1 MEINQK
7 KSSNQTKFEFGD
19 EKLKYTV
26 KDASGKKTFTTEYGS
41 ISDEDFDE
49 LEEKND
55 WFRNVGIL
63 WILIGAFQI
72 GNRFMESGTLSGSM
86 WLTLGIICFIIYRFK
101 TIHYTILDAEKGR
114 IFIIQDDK
122 HSKILDEISERR
134 KKQWKSWY
142 GSINYEN
149 DPQNEISKFQWL
161 LDKKVISESEF
172 QTVKLEIG
180 RDTEIPERVLN

>member
-41 ISDEDFDE
+41 ISDDDFDE

-63 WILIGAFQI
+63 WILIGACLV
-72 GNRFMESGTLSGSM
+72 NYLD
-86 WLTLGIICFIIYRFK
+86 IY
-101 TIHYTILDAEKGR
+101 
-114 IFIIQDDK
+114 
-122 HSKILDEISERR
+122 ISACVYVYSTFHE
-134 KKQWKSWY
+134 Q
-142 GSINYEN
+142 
-149 DPQNEISKFQWL
+149 P
-161 LDKKVISESEF
+161 
-172 QTVKLEIG
+172 
-180 RDTEIPERVLN
+180 